1 MEDRVFLV
9 TGAAGGIGSATA
21 RAAAERGYRIVLAA
35 RNVERLEALAAEL
48 GSPERVLVCPC
59 DIAEWD
65 EVRALVDRIG
75 EVFGRLDVA
84 FANAG
89 QFIAPPLLGEVAAP
103 DEWRDMVLTNVYGT
117 ALTVHATW
125 PLLTASQGHLVI
137 TGSVAGR
144 IVVPGQLY
152 SATKWAVS
160 GLGQSVRAA
169 AVGTGVRVTVVQPG
183 LVDVGYVAPHRRDD
197 PKLQPTDVAR
207 AVMFALDQPPEVD
220 VNEIVVRPTG
230 QAPHR

>member
-1 MEDRVFLV
+1 M
-9 TGAAGGIGSATA
+9 AAD
-21 RAAAERGYRIVLAA
+21 RGYRLVLAS
-35 RNVERLEALAAEL
+35 RNAERLHALAAEL
-48 GSPERVLVCPC
+48 GSPDRVLACPC
-59 DIAEWD
+59 DVSEWD
-65 EVRALVDRIG
+65 EVRGLADRVG
-75 EVFGRLDVA
+75 EAFGRLDVT

-89 QFIAPPLLGEVAAP
+89 QFLAPLLLGDVDAP
-103 DEWRDMVLTNVYGT
+103 DEWRSMVLTNVYGT

-144 IVVPGQLY
+144 VVVPGQLY

-160 GLGQSVRAA
+160 GLAQSIRSA

-183 LVDVGYVAPHRRDD
+183 LVDVGQVPEHRKDD
-197 PKLQPTDVAR
+197 PKLQPGDVAR
-207 AVMFALDQPPEVD
+207 AVMFALDQPPQVD

>member
-1 MEDRVFLV
+1 MDDRVLLV
-9 TGAAGGIGSATA
+9 TGAGGGIGAATA
-21 RAAAERGYRIVLAA
+21 RRAAERGYRIVLAS
-35 RNVERLEALAAEL
+35 RNAERLHALAAEL
-48 GSPERVLVCPC
+48 GSPEQVLVHPC
-59 DIAEWD
+59 DVSEWE
-65 EVRALVDRIG
+65 EVESLADRIG
-75 EVFGRLDVA
+75 EVFGRLDVT

-89 QFIAPPLLGEVAAP
+89 QFLAPLLLGDVDAP
-103 DEWRDMVLTNVYGT
+103 DEWRSMVLTNVYGT

-125 PLLTASQGHLVI
+125 PLLTASQGHLII

-160 GLGQSVRAA
+160 GLAQSIRAA

-183 LVDVGYVAPHRRDD
+183 LVDVGQVPEHRKDD
-197 PKLQPTDVAR
+197 PKLQPGDVAR